1 MGAAGGEETAA
12 EAEVGREY
20 QKVAQVD
27 LGAEVEMV
35 GEAKEA
41 ERRAGAVT
49 VQVATEVA
57 GAAGEEMAEVE
68 VAGAV
73 LAATVEAAAWVAGTV
88 EEGRVVGMVE
98 EVTAGAREVVGLAEG
113 QVALAASEAEETVPG
128 RR

>member
-1 MGAAGGEETAA
+1 
-12 EAEVGREY
+12 
-20 QKVAQVD
+20 
-27 LGAEVEMV
+27 MV

-41 ERRAGAVT
+41 ERRVAVVT

-57 GAAGEEMAEVE
+57 GAAGVEMAVVG

-88 EEGRVVGMVE
+88 EEGRVVGMVG